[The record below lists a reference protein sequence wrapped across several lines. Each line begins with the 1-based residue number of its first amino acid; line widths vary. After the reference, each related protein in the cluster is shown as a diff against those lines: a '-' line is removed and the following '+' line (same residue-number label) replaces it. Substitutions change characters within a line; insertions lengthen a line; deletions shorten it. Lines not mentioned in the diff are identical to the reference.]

1 MARDKQRMI
10 QENIVLDEEWIIDGN
25 YGETMDIRLQA
36 ADTIIF
42 MDIHKI
48 ICIYRVIKRAF
59 QYRNKTRPD
68 MVEGNNERID
78 FNFYRWIWNYP
89 KDKRPEILE
98 KLYHLKEDKQII
110 ILSSLKEVRNF
121 LVAL

>member
-48 ICIYRVIKRAF
+48 ICIYRAIKRAF
-59 QYRNKTRPD
+59 QYRNKTRAD